1 MKIGEN
7 VMQTLKNFI
16 DGQWVVPQG
25 TDTIPDINPANKTEV
40 IAYIQQSTEADAQV
54 AVEAAQKA
62 FVAWKQVSAPQR
74 GAFLFKVAN
83 KMEEK
88 QEELARLI
96 SKEMGKTLNDAR
108 KEVTYA
114 ANIIRFYAGEGTRL
128 NGTLVTSDSPD
139 VQIQLVPEPRGVVL
153 VVTPWNFPLSIPAW
167 KIAPALVAGNTV
179 VFKPSSDTPVVAA
192 KLLEIIQECGLPD
205 GVVNMVIGPGR
216 LVSGMIH
223 HPAVKAVT
231 FTGSTYVGRLIYA
244 EASKDMKPA
253 LLEMGGKNP
262 LIVLDDADI
271 DEAAELAVR
280 GAFGQ
285 TGQACTATSRVIVQ
299 STILQEFTDKLIEK
313 TKQIKVGNP
322 FADRVDIGPQANA
335 GELESTLEAIKGAVA
350 EGAVVLAGGGV
361 PQTPDTENGYY
372 VNPTVLG
379 NVNRTMNIAKEE
391 VFGPVLCIIEA
402 TSIDE
407 AIDIANDVE
416 YGLSS
421 AVCTK
426 NVSRMTKCSQGIEA
440 GVVKINMTTTG
451 TSYQA
456 PFGGYKSSSSGIN
469 KELGKEAVD
478 FYCRSKTI
486 YVKS

>member
-1 MKIGEN
+1 ME
-7 VMQTLKNFI
+7 TLKNFI
-16 DGQWVVPQG
+16 DGKWVSLKG
-25 TDTIPDINPANKTEV
+25 TNTIPDINPADTRE
-40 IAYIQQSTEADAQV
+40 IITQIPQSTEEDAK
-54 AVEAAQKA
+54 AAIEAAQEA
-62 FVAWKQVSAPQR
+62 FPTWKLVPAPQR
-74 GAFLFKVAN
+74 GQFLFKIAD
-83 KMEEK
+83 KMEAK
-88 QEELARLI
+88 QEELAHLI
-96 SKEMGKTLNDAR
+96 SREMGKTIADAR
-108 KEVTYA
+108 KEVAYA
-114 ANIIRFYAGEGTRL
+114 VNIFRFYAGEGTRL
-128 NGTLVTSDSPD
+128 NGTLVASDSPD
-139 VQIQLVPEPRGVVL
+139 IQIQLVPEPLGVVL

-167 KIAPALVAGNTV
+167 KIAPALVAGNTIA
-179 VFKPSSDTPVVAA
+179 FKPSSDTPVVAA
-192 KLLEIIQECGLPD
+192 KLLEIIEECGLPN
-205 GVVNMVIGPGR
+205 GVVNLMIGPGR

-231 FTGSTYVGRLIYA
+231 FTGSTNVGRLIYA

-262 LIVLDDADI
+262 LIVLDDADL
-271 DEAAELAVR
+271 DEAADLAVR

-299 STILQEFTDKLIEK
+299 SAVLEPFTKKLIEK

-322 FADRVDIGPQANA
+322 FTEGVDIGPQANA
-335 GELESTLEAIKGAVA
+335 GELESTLEAIRGAIA
-350 EGAVVLAGGGV
+350 EGASILTGGDA
-361 PQTPDTENGYY
+361 PQTPETEHGYY
-372 VNPTVLG
+372 VNPTVIG
-379 NVNRTMNIAKEE
+379 NVNRNMRIAKEE
-391 VFGPVLCIIEA
+391 VFGPVLCIMEA
-402 TSIDE
+402 ASVDD

-426 NVSRMTKCSQGIEA
+426 DISRVAKCSREIEA

-451 TSYQA
+451 TYYQA
-456 PFGGYKSSSSGIN
+456 PFGGFKSSSSGIN

>member
-1 MKIGEN
+1 ME
-7 VMQTLKNFI
+7 TLKNFI
-16 DGQWVVPQG
+16 DGKWVSPQG
-25 TDTIPDINPANKTEV
+25 TNTIPDINPADAREV
-40 IAYIQQSTEADAQV
+40 ITQIPQSTEADAL
-54 AVEAAQKA
+54 AAIEAAQMA
-62 FVAWKQVSAPQR
+62 FPTWKLVPAPQR
-74 GAFLFKVAN
+74 GQFLFKIAD
-83 KMEEK
+83 KLEAK
-88 QEELARLI
+88 QEEFAHLI
-96 SKEMGKTLNDAR
+96 SREMGKTVADAR
-108 KEVTYA
+108 KEVAYA
-114 ANIIRFYAGEGTRL
+114 VNIFRFYAGEGTRL
-128 NGTLVTSDSPD
+128 NGTLVASDSPD
-139 VQIQLVPEPRGVVL
+139 IQIQLVPEPLGVVL

-167 KIAPALVAGNTV
+167 KIAPALVAGNTIA
-179 VFKPSSDTPVVAA
+179 FKPSSDTPVVAA
-192 KLLEIIQECGLPD
+192 KLLEIIEECGLPN
-205 GVVNMVIGPGR
+205 GVVNMMIGPGR
-216 LVSGMIH
+216 LVAGMIH

-231 FTGSTYVGRLIYA
+231 FTGSTNVGRLIYA

-262 LIVLDDADI
+262 LIVLDDADL
-271 DEAAELAVR
+271 DEAADLAVR

-299 STILQEFTDKLIEK
+299 STVLESFTNKLIEK

-322 FADRVDIGPQANA
+322 FTEGVDIGPQANA
-335 GELESTLEAIKGAVA
+335 GELESTLEAIRGAIA
-350 EGAVVLAGGGV
+350 EGASILTGGDA
-361 PQTPDTENGYY
+361 PQTPETENGYY
-372 VNPTVLG
+372 VNPTVIG
-379 NVNRTMNIAKEE
+379 NVNRNMRIAKEE
-391 VFGPVLCIIEA
+391 VFGPVLCIMEA
-402 TSIDE
+402 VSVDD

-426 NVSRMTKCSQGIEA
+426 NISRVAKCSREIEA

-456 PFGGYKSSSSGIN
+456 PFGGFKSSSSGIN

>member
-1 MKIGEN
+1 
-7 VMQTLKNFI
+7 MQTLKNFI

-25 TDTIPDINPANKTEV
+25 TDTILDINPANKTEV
-40 IAYIQQSTEADAQV
+40 IAHIQQSTEADAQT

-62 FVAWKQVSAPQR
+62 FGAWKQVSAPQR
-74 GAFLFKVAN
+74 GAFLFKVAD

-96 SKEMGKTLNDAR
+96 SEEMGKTLNDAR

-114 ANIIRFYAGEGTRL
+114 ANIVRFYAGEGTRL
-128 NGTLVTSDSPD
+128 NGTLVASDSPD

-179 VFKPSSDTPVVAA
+179 VFKPSSDTPVVAS
-192 KLLEIIQECGLPD
+192 KLVEVIQECGLPD
-205 GVVNMVIGPGR
+205 GAVNMVIGPGR

-231 FTGSTYVGRLIYA
+231 FTGSTHVGRLIYA

-271 DEAAELAVR
+271 DEAAELAAR

-299 STILQEFTDKLIEK
+299 SAILQEFTDKLIEK

-322 FADRVDIGPQANA
+322 FADGVDIGPQANA

-350 EGAVVLAGGGV
+350 EGAVVLAGGDV

-391 VFGPVLCIIEA
+391 VFGPVLCIMEA

>member
-1 MKIGEN
+1 ME
-7 VMQTLKNFI
+7 TLKNFI
-16 DGQWVVPQG
+16 DGKWVSPKG
-25 TDTIPDINPANKTEV
+25 TNTIPDINPADTRE
-40 IAYIQQSTEADAQV
+40 IITQIPQSTEEDAK
-54 AVEAAQKA
+54 AAIEAAQEA
-62 FVAWKQVSAPQR
+62 FSTWKLVPAPQR
-74 GAFLFKVAN
+74 GQFLFKIAD
-83 KMEEK
+83 KLEAK
-88 QEELARLI
+88 QEEFAHLI
-96 SKEMGKTLNDAR
+96 SGEMGKTLADAR
-108 KEVTYA
+108 KEVAYA
-114 ANIIRFYAGEGTRL
+114 VNIFRFYAGEGTRL
-128 NGTLVTSDSPD
+128 NGTLVASDSPD
-139 VQIQLVPEPRGVVL
+139 IQIQLVPEPLGVVL

-167 KIAPALVAGNTV
+167 KIAPALVAGNTIA
-179 VFKPSSDTPVVAA
+179 FKPSSDTPVVAA
-192 KLLEIIQECGLPD
+192 KLLEIIEECGLPN
-205 GVVNMVIGPGR
+205 GVVNMMIGPGR

-231 FTGSTYVGRLIYA
+231 FTGSTNVGRLIYA

-262 LIVLDDADI
+262 LIVLDDADL
-271 DEAAELAVR
+271 DEAADLAVR

-299 STILQEFTDKLIEK
+299 SAVLESFTKKLVEK

-322 FADRVDIGPQANA
+322 FSEGVDIGPQANA
-335 GELESTLEAIKGAVA
+335 GELESTLEAIRGAIA
-350 EGAVVLAGGGV
+350 EGASILTGGDA
-361 PQTPDTENGYY
+361 PQTPETEHGYY
-372 VNPTVLG
+372 VNPTVIG
-379 NVNRTMNIAKEE
+379 NVNRNMRIAKEE
-391 VFGPVLCIIEA
+391 VFGPVLCIMEA
-402 TSIDE
+402 ASVDD

-426 NVSRMTKCSQGIEA
+426 DISRVAKCSREIEA

-456 PFGGYKSSSSGIN
+456 PFGGFKSSSSGIN

>member
-1 MKIGEN
+1 ME
-7 VMQTLKNFI
+7 TLKNFI
-16 DGQWVVPQG
+16 DGQWTVPHG
-25 TDTIPDINPANKTEV
+25 TELVPVINPANTSEV
-40 IAYIQQSTEADAQV
+40 IAQIQQSTEADAQL
-54 AVEAAQKA
+54 AVDAAQKA
-62 FVAWKQVSAPQR
+62 LAKWKQIGAPQR
-74 GAFLFKVAN
+74 GAFLFKVADR
-83 KMEEK
+83 MEER
-88 QEELARLI
+88 QEELAQQI

-114 ANIIRFYAGEGTRL
+114 VNIIRFYAGEGTRM
-128 NGTLVTSDSPD
+128 NGKLVASDSPD
-139 VQIQLVPEPRGVVL
+139 IQIQLVPEALGVVL

-192 KLLEIIQECGLPD
+192 KLMEILQECGLPD

-216 LVSGMIH
+216 LVAPMIH
-223 HPAVKAVT
+223 QPAVQAVT

-253 LLEMGGKNP
+253 QLEMGGKNP
-262 LIVLDDADI
+262 LLVLDDADI
-271 DEAAELAVR
+271 DEAVDLAVR

-299 STILQEFTDKLIEK
+299 TAVLKEFTDKLVEK

-322 FADRVDIGPQANA
+322 FADGVDIGPQANA
-335 GELESTLEAIKGAVA
+335 GELESTLESIKNAQA
-350 EGAVVLAGGGV
+350 EGAVVLAGGDV
-361 PQTPDTENGYY
+361 PQMPETQHGYF

-391 VFGPVLCIIEA
+391 VFGPVLCVMEA
-402 TSIDE
+402 TSVEE
-407 AIDIANDVE
+407 AIEIANDVE

-426 NVSRMTKCSQGIEA
+426 SLNRMTQCSQGIEA

-456 PFGGYKSSSSGIN
+456 PFGGFKSSSSGVN
-469 KELGKEAVD
+469 KELGREAVD
-478 FYCRSKTI
+478 FYCRYKTVYI
-486 YVKS
+486 KS

>member
-1 MKIGEN
+1 ME
-7 VMQTLKNFI
+7 TLKNFI
-16 DGQWVVPQG
+16 DGKWVSLKG
-25 TDTIPDINPANKTEV
+25 TNTIPDINPADTRE
-40 IAYIQQSTEADAQV
+40 IITQIPQSTEEDAK
-54 AVEAAQKA
+54 AAIEAAQEA
-62 FVAWKQVSAPQR
+62 FPTWKLVPAPQR
-74 GAFLFKVAN
+74 GQFLFKIAD
-83 KMEEK
+83 KLEAK
-88 QEELARLI
+88 QEEFAHLI
-96 SKEMGKTLNDAR
+96 SREMGKTLADAR
-108 KEVTYA
+108 KEVAYA
-114 ANIIRFYAGEGTRL
+114 VNIFRFYAGEGTRL
-128 NGTLVTSDSPD
+128 NGTLVASDSLD
-139 VQIQLVPEPRGVVL
+139 IQIQLVPEPLGVVL

-167 KIAPALVAGNTV
+167 KIAPALVAGNTIA
-179 VFKPSSDTPVVAA
+179 FKPSSDTPVVAA
-192 KLLEIIQECGLPD
+192 KLLEIIEECGLPN
-205 GVVNMVIGPGR
+205 GVVNLMIGPGR

-231 FTGSTYVGRLIYA
+231 FTGSTNVGRLIYA

-262 LIVLDDADI
+262 LIVLDDADL
-271 DEAAELAVR
+271 DEAADLAVR

-299 STILQEFTDKLIEK
+299 SAVLEPFTKKLIEK
-313 TKQIKVGNP
+313 TNQIKVGNP
-322 FADRVDIGPQANA
+322 FTEGVDIGPQANA
-335 GELESTLEAIKGAVA
+335 GELESTLEAIRGAIA
-350 EGAVVLAGGGV
+350 EGASILTGGDA
-361 PQTPDTENGYY
+361 PQTPETEHGYY
-372 VNPTVLG
+372 VNPTVIG
-379 NVNRTMNIAKEE
+379 NVNRNMRIAKEE
-391 VFGPVLCIIEA
+391 VFGPVLCIMEA
-402 TSIDE
+402 ASVDD

-426 NVSRMTKCSQGIEA
+426 DISRVAKCSREIEA

-456 PFGGYKSSSSGIN
+456 PFGGFKSSSSGIN

>member
-1 MKIGEN
+1 
-7 VMQTLKNFI
+7 MQTLKNFI

-25 TDTIPDINPANKTEV
+25 TDTILDINPANKTEV
-40 IAYIQQSTEADAQV
+40 IAHIQQSTEADAQT

-62 FVAWKQVSAPQR
+62 FGAWKQVSAPQR
-74 GAFLFKVAN
+74 GAFLFKVAD

-96 SKEMGKTLNDAR
+96 SEEMGKTLNDAR

-114 ANIIRFYAGEGTRL
+114 ANIVRFYAGEGTRL
-128 NGTLVTSDSPD
+128 NGTLVASDSPD

-179 VFKPSSDTPVVAA
+179 VFKPSSDTPVVAS
-192 KLLEIIQECGLPD
+192 KLVEIIQECGLPD
-205 GVVNMVIGPGR
+205 GAVNMVIGPGR

-231 FTGSTYVGRLIYA
+231 FTGSTHVGRLIYA

-271 DEAAELAVR
+271 DEAAELAAR

-299 STILQEFTDKLIEK
+299 SAILQEFTDKLIEK

-322 FADRVDIGPQANA
+322 FADGVDIGPQANA

-350 EGAVVLAGGGV
+350 EGAVVLAGGDV

-391 VFGPVLCIIEA
+391 VFGPVLCIMEA

>member
-1 MKIGEN
+1 ME
-7 VMQTLKNFI
+7 TLKNFI
-16 DGQWVVPQG
+16 DGKWVSPQG
-25 TDTIPDINPANKTEV
+25 TNTIPDINPADTREV
-40 IAYIQQSTEADAQV
+40 ITQISQSTEEDAR
-54 AVEAAQKA
+54 AAIEAAQEA
-62 FVAWKQVSAPQR
+62 FPTWKLVPAPQR
-74 GAFLFKVAN
+74 GQFLFKIAD
-83 KMEEK
+83 KMEAK
-88 QEELARLI
+88 QEELAHLI
-96 SKEMGKTLNDAR
+96 SREMGKTIADAR
-108 KEVTYA
+108 KEVAYA
-114 ANIIRFYAGEGTRL
+114 VNIFRFYAGEGTRL
-128 NGTLVTSDSPD
+128 NGTLVASDSPD
-139 VQIQLVPEPRGVVL
+139 IQIQLVPEPLGVVL

-167 KIAPALVAGNTV
+167 KIAPALVAGNTIA
-179 VFKPSSDTPVVAA
+179 FKPSSDTPVVAA
-192 KLLEIIQECGLPD
+192 KLLEIIEECGLPN
-205 GVVNMVIGPGR
+205 GVVNMMIGPGR

-231 FTGSTYVGRLIYA
+231 FTGSTNVGRLIYA

-262 LIVLDDADI
+262 LIVLDDADL
-271 DEAAELAVR
+271 DEAADLAVR

-299 STILQEFTDKLIEK
+299 SAVLEPFTKKLIEK

-322 FADRVDIGPQANA
+322 FTEGVDIGPQANA
-335 GELESTLEAIKGAVA
+335 GELESTLEAIRGAIA
-350 EGAVVLAGGGV
+350 EGANILTGGDA
-361 PQTPDTENGYY
+361 PQTPETEHGYY
-372 VNPTVLG
+372 VNPTVIG
-379 NVNRTMNIAKEE
+379 NVNRNMRIAKEE
-391 VFGPVLCIIEA
+391 VFGPVLCIMEA
-402 TSIDE
+402 ASVDD

-426 NVSRMTKCSQGIEA
+426 DISRVAKCSREIEA

-456 PFGGYKSSSSGIN
+456 PFGGFKSSSSGIN

>member
-1 MKIGEN
+1 MEA
-7 VMQTLKNFI
+7 LKNFI
-16 DGQWVVPQG
+16 GGKWISAQAADTIMDVNPADTREIIAHVPQ
-25 TDTIPDINPANKTEV
+25 
-40 IAYIQQSTEADAQV
+40 STAADAQ
-54 AVEAAQKA
+54 AAIEAAEEA
-62 FVAWKQVSAPQR
+62 FPAWKQVPAPQR
-74 GAFLFKVAN
+74 GQFLFKVADQL
-83 KMEEK
+83 EAK
-88 QEELARLI
+88 QEEFARLI
-96 SKEMGKTLNDAR
+96 SQEMGKTLADAK

-114 ANIIRFYAGEGTRL
+114 ANIFRFYAGEGTRL
-128 NGTLVTSDSPD
+128 NGTLVASDSPSI
-139 VQIQLVPEPRGVVL
+139 QIQLVPEPLGVVL
-153 VVTPWNFPLSIPAW
+153 VITPWNFPLSIPAW

-179 VFKPSSDTPVVAA
+179 VLKPSSDTPVVAT
-192 KLLEIIQECGLPD
+192 KLLEVLQECGVPD
-205 GVVNMVIGPGR
+205 GVVNLIIGPGR

-231 FTGSTYVGRLIYA
+231 FTGSTHVGRLIYA

-262 LIVLDDADI
+262 LLVLDDADL

-299 STILQEFTDKLIEK
+299 SAVLSEFTSKLIEK
-313 TKQIKVGNP
+313 TKQFKVGHP
-322 FADRVDIGPQANA
+322 FAEGVDIGPQANA
-335 GELESTLEAIKGAVA
+335 GELESTLDAVRKAIADGATI
-350 EGAVVLAGGGV
+350 LAGGDV
-361 PQTPDTENGYY
+361 PQSPDTQNGYY

-379 NVNRTMNIAKEE
+379 NVTRQMSIAKEE
-391 VFGPVLCIIEA
+391 VFGPVLCVMEA
-402 TSIDE
+402 SSVDD
-407 AIDIANDVE
+407 AISIANDVE

-426 NVSRMTKCSQGIEA
+426 DLSRMAKCSREIEA

-451 TSYQA
+451 TSFQA
-456 PFGGYKSSSSGIN
+456 PFGGFKSSSSGIN

-478 FYCRSKTI
+478 FYCRYKTI

>member
-1 MKIGEN
+1 MEG
-7 VMQTLKNFI
+7 LKNFI
-16 DGQWVVPQG
+16 DGKWVSAQG
-25 TDTIPDINPANKTEV
+25 TDTIPDINPADTREV
-40 IAYIQQSTEADAQV
+40 IAHVPQSTEVDAHS
-54 AVEAAQKA
+54 AVEAAQRA
-62 FVAWKQVSAPQR
+62 FANWKQVSAPQR
-74 GAFLFKVAN
+74 GQFLFKVADRL
-83 KMEEK
+83 EAK
-88 QEELARLI
+88 QEEFAQMI
-96 SKEMGKTLNDAR
+96 SREMGKTLADAR
-108 KEVTYA
+108 KEVGYA
-114 ANIIRFYAGEGTRL
+114 VNIFRFYAGEGTRL
-128 NGTLVTSDSPD
+128 NGTLIASDSPD
-139 VQIQLVPEPRGVVL
+139 IQIQVVPEPLGVVL

-167 KIAPALVAGNTV
+167 KIAPALIAGNTIV
-179 VFKPSSDTPVVAA
+179 CKPSSDTPVVAA
-192 KLLEIIQECGLPD
+192 KLFELMQECGLPE
-205 GVVNMVIGPGR
+205 GVVNMLIGPGR
-216 LVSGMIH
+216 LVAGMIH

-271 DEAAELAVR
+271 DEAVDLAVR

-299 STILQEFTDKLIEK
+299 SAILPAFTNKLVEK
-313 TKQIKVGNP
+313 TKQLRVGNP
-322 FADRVDIGPQANA
+322 FADGVDIGPQANA
-335 GELESTLEAIKGAVA
+335 GELESTLEAIRGAID
-350 EGAVVLAGGGV
+350 EGAVILTGGDV
-361 PQTPDTENGYY
+361 PQSADTENGYY
-372 VNPTVLG
+372 VNPTVIS
-379 NVNRTMNIAKEE
+379 NVRRDMGIAKEE
-391 VFGPVLCIIEA
+391 VFGPVLCIIETA
-402 TSIDE
+402 SIDD
-407 AIDIANDVE
+407 AIAIANDVE

-426 NVSRMTKCSQGIEA
+426 DLSRMAKCSREIEA

-456 PFGGYKSSSSGIN
+456 PFGGFKSSSSGIN